1 MKKLKKWIYLSAI
14 FVLAI
19 LLVGTNL
26 YWFKC
31 LQREEEKLK
40 NALIPTLSEDYYTR
54 QLALT
59 ENAKKFQDSEYQE
72 FMRYDEWYQ
81 ETYYSNMGPK
91 DVPLVN
97 QNPAYPN
104 GCEAASAVMLLNYYG
119 IDITLKEFIDNYLP
133 TSRVYEV
140 KGVRYGP
147 DPSIYYAG
155 DPANEKRG
163 WGTFDTVILNAMKTV
178 IHDTKTHRP
187 YLMETIALNENK
199 YALKEFF
206 QVTPALIWVTTDY
219 QEVKNVY
226 EWRSYDKKYT
236 YTYPMNSHV
245 VVLTGYDETYY
256 YINDPLKEEKNIP
269 VIKEQLEK
277 SFDSLGRQAVVLDI
291 YEMPEDEY
299 NYYYNNDALGE
310 ISWQ

>member
-1 MKKLKKWIYLSAI
+1 MI
-14 FVLAI
+14 VL
-19 LLVGTNL
+19 
-26 YWFKC
+26 
-31 LQREEEKLK
+31 
-40 NALIPTLSEDYYTR
+40 
-54 QLALT
+54 
-59 ENAKKFQDSEYQE
+59 
-72 FMRYDEWYQ
+72 
-81 ETYYSNMGPK
+81 
-91 DVPLVN
+91 
-97 QNPAYPN
+97 
-104 GCEAASAVMLLNYYG
+104 
-119 IDITLKEFIDNYLP
+119 ID
-133 TSRVYEV
+133 
-140 KGVRYGP
+140 
-147 DPSIYYAG
+147 
-155 DPANEKRG
+155 
-163 WGTFDTVILNAMKTV
+163 
-178 IHDTKTHRP
+178 
-187 YLMETIALNENK
+187 LNENK

-206 QVTPALIWVTTDY
+206 QATPALIWVTTDY